1 MATIIKTASGT
12 WKAIIRKQ
20 GWPTT
25 IKTFRTKRDAEDW
38 ARGVEDEMVR
48 GVYIRRSVAERLLF
62 SDALDRYGKEV
73 TPTKKISTQTRELRR
88 FAPLIKAFGSY
99 SLAVISPEMVAR
111 YRDHRLAFGLSA
123 NTVRLELALIGHL
136 YTTAIREWG
145 VGLVVNPVSLIK
157 KPSPGKARERRL
169 SKSEEQLLMQA
180 LEELSNP
187 MLKWI
192 VIIALQTG
200 MRQSEILG
208 LKRNQVDLQRRIIR
222 LFDTKN
228 NETRTIPL
236 SKKVV
241 APLRQAL
248 DNPCIP
254 KNPDDLIFSGQPNRS
269 GERKP
274 YVINSNWQLLVKK
287 IGLIDFHFHDLRH
300 EAVSRLVEAGFS
312 DQEVVSISGHKTMQM
327 LKRYTHLRTENLV
340 AKLDQMDG

>member
-123 NTVRLELALIGHL
+123 NTVRLELALVGHV
-136 YTTAIREWG
+136 YTSAI
-145 VGLVVNPVSLIK
+145 
-157 KPSPGKARERRL
+157 
-169 SKSEEQLLMQA
+169 
-180 LEELSNP
+180 
-187 MLKWI
+187 
-192 VIIALQTG
+192 
-200 MRQSEILG
+200 
-208 LKRNQVDLQRRIIR
+208 
-222 LFDTKN
+222 
-228 NETRTIPL
+228 
-236 SKKVV
+236 
-241 APLRQAL
+241 
-248 DNPCIP
+248 
-254 KNPDDLIFSGQPNRS
+254 
-269 GERKP
+269 
-274 YVINSNWQLLVKK
+274 
-287 IGLIDFHFHDLRH
+287 
-300 EAVSRLVEAGFS
+300 
-312 DQEVVSISGHKTMQM
+312 
-327 LKRYTHLRTENLV
+327 
-340 AKLDQMDG
+340 